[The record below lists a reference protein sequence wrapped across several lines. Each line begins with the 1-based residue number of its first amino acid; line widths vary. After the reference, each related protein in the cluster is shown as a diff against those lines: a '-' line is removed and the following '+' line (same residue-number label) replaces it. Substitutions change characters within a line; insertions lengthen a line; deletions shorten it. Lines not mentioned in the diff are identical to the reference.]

1 MSDIHYTSRV
11 LLPAGIAK
19 LDPLAQAKVCT
30 ESASGLGT
38 PLPFWH
44 VHLPISL
51 FLLLF
56 SLCKTWYCASKAEE
70 VPQGCYRYALI
81 VFWRLSMFSSKLLP
95 EREGD

>member
-1 MSDIHYTSRV
+1 MSDIHHSSRL
-11 LLPAGIAK
+11 LLPAGMAK
-19 LDPLAQAKVCT
+19 LDPLAQVKVCT

-38 PLPFWH
+38 LVLFWH
-44 VHLPISL
+44 VHLPVSL

-70 VPQGCYRYALI
+70 VSQGCYRYALI
-81 VFWRLSMFSSKLLP
+81 ILWRLSMFSSKLPP